1 MSEATNTSLVPKL
14 VSVSCTIAV
23 VHDHLLGWDKET
35 GSWLHNSPD
44 MKAFPYGVP
53 INGSSII
60 AGSMEDSNAADIASA
75 GAAFGTAGSNT
86 TPEYGDMPPD
96 HKDKWRPWEGGP
108 SQALFSAG
116 TTIEAAYGNSK
127 QNYIT
132 IMNITSGMRINFK
145 AFLTGLSDSFK
156 VRWDSASTYGRM
168 DPIKSFQG
176 TSRSVTLSWD
186 VPAANIE
193 EGVQNLRKFTNFA
206 KMLYPLYT
214 TQGNA
219 SSMMAPPMMAVR
231 MTNLVSQGPIGEI
244 RGLTGT
250 LSGFTFSPDLKSGFF
265 EVSDASLL
273 TD

>member
-1 MSEATNTSLVPKL
+1 MAEPTNSSLVPKL

-35 GSWLHNSPD
+35 GSWLHDSPD
-44 MKAFPYGVP
+44 MKAFPYGLSITDSAI
-53 INGSSII
+53 IN
-60 AGSMEDSNAADIASA
+60 GSMEDSNLQDTMSA
-75 GAAFGTAGSNT
+75 TNFGAGTK
-86 TPEYGDMPPD
+86 EYGDMPPD
-96 HKDKWRPWEGGP
+96 DLDKWRPWEGTAAP
-108 SQALFSAG
+108 
-116 TTIEAAYGNSK
+116 TIFQSGMTVEAAYANSK

-132 IMNITSGMRINFK
+132 IMNINSGMRINFK

-156 VRWDSASTYGRM
+156 VSWDSTSAYGRM

-214 TQGNA
+214 KQGNA
-219 SSMMAPPMMAVR
+219 SSMLAPPMMAVR
-231 MTNLVSQGPIGEI
+231 MTNLVCQGPIGSI

-250 LSGFTFSPDLKSGFF
+250 LSGFTFSPDLDSGFF
-265 EVSDASLL
+265 EVNDASLL
-273 TD
+273 AD